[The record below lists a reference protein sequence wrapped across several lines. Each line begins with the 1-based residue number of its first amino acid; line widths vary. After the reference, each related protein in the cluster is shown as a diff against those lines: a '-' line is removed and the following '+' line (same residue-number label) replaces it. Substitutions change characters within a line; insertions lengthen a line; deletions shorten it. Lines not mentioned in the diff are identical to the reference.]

1 MQKTFKMLG
10 VVLLATIL
18 LSGCHQNE
26 NLVDNTVAL
35 SSIPEEFIEDEE
47 PPELGPPIV
56 EEVEEIEEIEEV
68 EKIIYRVTAYCA
80 CEKCCGKWA
89 LNRPLDENGNP
100 IVYGAAGEVLISGVS
115 VASPLPFGTQ
125 IELDGYGTVMV
136 HDRTSKWVVE
146 KYGENIIDIYFDS
159 HEEAWNWGCQY
170 IEGVIVE

>member
-18 LSGCHQNE
+18 LSGCHQDE
-26 NLVDNTVAL
+26 NLVENTVAL
-35 SSIPEEFIEDEE
+35 SSIPDEVIEETPE
-47 PPELGPPIV
+47 PEPPIV
-56 EEVEEIEEIEEV
+56 EEVEEIEEIEN
-68 EKIIYRVTAYCA
+68 IIYRVTAYCA

-89 LNRPLDENGNP
+89 LNRPLDEHGNP
-100 IVYGAAGEVLISGVS
+100 IVYGAAGEVLTSGVS

-125 IELDGYGTVMV
+125 IELDGYGIVV
-136 HDRTSKWVVE
+136 VQDRTAKWVVE